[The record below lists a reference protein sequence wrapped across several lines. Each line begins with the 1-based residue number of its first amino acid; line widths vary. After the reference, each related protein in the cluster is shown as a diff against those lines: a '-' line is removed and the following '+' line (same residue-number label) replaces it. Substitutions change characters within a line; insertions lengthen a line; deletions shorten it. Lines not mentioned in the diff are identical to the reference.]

1 MTTTTQEPAF
11 DLRAHAPDAMRAMLR
26 LEKSVNESP
35 LDPRIREL
43 VKVRASMLNGC
54 TYCLDM
60 HTKDARA
67 AGESEQRLYA
77 LSAWRDTPFFDAR
90 EGAALELCDALTLQ
104 TGGAEIADARDL
116 AAECFTD
123 EELAGLI
130 FAIGAINAWNRIVP
144 ASGTPAGTYEPGQL
158 RWAGA

>member
-1 MTTTTQEPAF
+1 MTPTTIAQEPAL
-11 DLRAHAPDAMRAMLR
+11 DLRALAPESVRAMLR
-26 LEKSVNESP
+26 LEKTVHDSP

-54 TYCLDM
+54 AYCVDM

-77 LSAWRDTPFFDAR
+77 LPTWRETPFFDAR
-90 EGAALELCDALTLQ
+90 ERAALELCDALTLHS
-104 TGGAEIADARDL
+104 GGAEIADARAL
-116 AAECFTD
+116 AAECFTG

-130 FAIGAINAWNRIVP
+130 F
-144 ASGTPAGTYEPGQL
+144 
-158 RWAGA
+158 

>member
-1 MTTTTQEPAF
+1 MTTTTIPQPAF
-11 DLRAHAPDAMRAMLR
+11 DLRAHAPDAVRAMLR
-26 LEKSVNESP
+26 LEKTVNESP

-54 TYCLDM
+54 AYCIDM

-67 AGESEQRLYA
+67 EGESEQRLYG
-77 LSAWRDTPFFDAR
+77 LTAWREMPFFDSR
-90 EGAALELCDALTLQ
+90 ERAALELCDALTLHR
-104 TGGAEIADARDL
+104 GGTEIADARGL

-130 FAIGAINAWNRIVP
+130 FAIGTINAWNRIVP
-144 ASGTPAGTYEPGQL
+144 ASGMPAGSYEPGQL
-158 RWAGA
+158 R